1 MRKNFI
7 ALVLSAFLIIPYA
20 LCEEEVEIQL
30 MEVIQ
35 MNPIGGDDPLDGGD
49 HMGTIPTRPRSFRAT
64 VNGNTI
70 NITKLDNSIPSA
82 HATIVK
88 STTGNVILNQDFVT
102 SVSCQVPSTGVYM
115 IHIQTESGTVFS
127 GRVVIHVN

>member
-20 LCEEEVEIQL
+20 LCAEEVEIQL
-30 MEVIQ
+30 MEVIE
-35 MNPIGGDDPLDGGD
+35 MGYIPGDSPLDNPEQSPD
-49 HMGTIPTRPRSFRAT
+49 APPRPRSFRAT